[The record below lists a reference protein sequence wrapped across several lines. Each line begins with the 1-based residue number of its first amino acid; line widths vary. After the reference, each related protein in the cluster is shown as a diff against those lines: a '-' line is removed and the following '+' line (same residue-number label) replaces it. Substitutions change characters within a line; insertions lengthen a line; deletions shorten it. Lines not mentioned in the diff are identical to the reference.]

1 MIDEIVDKM
10 NILVEDLKISIQEDI
25 DDIKAGKN
33 EGLLER
39 NDEKHNMINEISSL
53 KSDLN
58 QELISQM
65 KSGVDVNIYRHK
77 VDSLEE
83 KLKELYELN
92 KRLASIVLP
101 VKKMYEDLVDE
112 ISTANGGQIFDLKA

>member
-10 NILVEDLKISIQEDI
+10 NKLVDELKTSIKQDI
-25 DDIKAGKN
+25 DDIKAGRN

-53 KSDLN
+53 KSELN
-58 QELISQM
+58 QELITKM
-65 KSGVDVNIYRHK
+65 KEGVDVNIYRDK
-77 VDSLEE
+77 VDSLED

-92 KRLASIVLP
+92 KKLASIVLP
-101 VKKMYEDLVDE
+101 VKQMYEDLVDE

>member
-1 MIDEIVDKM
+1 MIDEVVDKM
-10 NILVEDLKISIQEDI
+10 NKLVDELKTSIKQDI
-25 DDIKAGKN
+25 DDIKAGRN

-53 KSDLN
+53 KSELN
-58 QELISQM
+58 QELITKM
-65 KSGVDVNIYRHK
+65 KEGVDVNVYRDK
-77 VDSLEE
+77 VDSLED

-92 KRLASIVLP
+92 KKLASIVLP
-101 VKKMYEDLVDE
+101 VKQMYEDLVDE

>member
-10 NILVEDLKISIQEDI
+10 NKLVDELKTSIKQDI
-25 DDIKAGKN
+25 DDIKAGRN

-53 KSDLN
+53 KSELN
-58 QELISQM
+58 QELITKM
-65 KSGVDVNIYRHK
+65 KEGVDVNVYRDK
-77 VDSLEE
+77 VDSLED

-92 KRLASIVLP
+92 KKLASIVLP
-101 VKKMYEDLVDE
+101 VKQMYEDLVDE